1 MQALGHYVDI
11 MKIRNEIPLHL
22 EVDLDPETEGLILP
36 KLILPIVENAIVHG
50 LVDHQTPR
58 IEIRSRSNPD
68 GIRIEIINNGFG
80 ADEDMLLCLN
90 RRLERPSGEQD
101 GAYERVGL
109 MNVIQRLRLTF
120 GQEASLT
127 LANLPQGGMSVSLYL
142 PQSHHH
148 GFTGGR
154 GRMMYRVML
163 IDDDV
168 PMLKVLQ
175 QMIDWEANNLQI
187 AGSTYS
193 SAKAMHMFEEVR
205 PDIVITDI
213 GLPQN
218 GIELADHFIRMKP
231 EVRIIFLT
239 CHEDFHYAQQAVKLQ
254 ADDYLIKDQLTA
266 EQLEQSLGKSMHLL
280 KTRAGLIN
288 REARVTIAS
297 SFGRISQKVIN
308 GSPSEA
314 TLAYAAQI
322 GISWTYPWFML
333 GLVSIQFSSFDKR
346 FRQSEFPLI
355 LYAVYN
361 IAMELSESY
370 EGITPFMEQ
379 GNIVILHNFRV
390 NLAQNASLHLQNYLR
405 GALSVRPFSQNSTE
419 RNRGYGQNG
428 IKLDWLHLSEIL
440 HDKCEFYEN
449 SDYTISEIS
458 QIRSRWFQ
466 AAPQGFLDSYVSE
479 LERKLIKQDLDGIR
493 TTLHKIASTAKS
505 CRLIRPTLPGIF
517 PPCARYRADVL
528 QSQIR

>member
-1 MQALGHYVDI
+1 M
-11 MKIRNEIPLHL
+11 
-22 EVDLDPETEGLILP
+22 
-36 KLILPIVENAIVHG
+36 
-50 LVDHQTPR
+50 
-58 IEIRSRSNPD
+58 
-68 GIRIEIINNGFG
+68 
-80 ADEDMLLCLN
+80 
-90 RRLERPSGEQD
+90 
-101 GAYERVGL
+101 
-109 MNVIQRLRLTF
+109 
-120 GQEASLT
+120 
-127 LANLPQGGMSVSLYL
+127 
-142 PQSHHH
+142 
-148 GFTGGR
+148 
-154 GRMMYRVML
+154 
-163 IDDDV
+163 
-168 PMLKVLQ
+168 
-175 QMIDWEANNLQI
+175 
-187 AGSTYS
+187 
-193 SAKAMHMFEEVR
+193 
-205 PDIVITDI
+205 
-213 GLPQN
+213 
-218 GIELADHFIRMKP
+218 
-231 EVRIIFLT
+231 
-239 CHEDFHYAQQAVKLQ
+239 
-254 ADDYLIKDQLTA
+254 
-266 EQLEQSLGKSMHLL
+266 
-280 KTRAGLIN
+280 
-288 REARVTIAS
+288 
-297 SFGRISQKVIN
+297 IN

-405 GALSVRPFSQNSTE
+405 WSRYQCVHFLKIQPNVIAVTDKMELSSIGSIYQ
-419 RNRGYGQNG
+419 
-428 IKLDWLHLSEIL
+428 EIL

-517 PPCARYRADVL
+517 PPCREV
-528 QSQIR
+528 SS